1 MYNDVKLEK
10 GLYNL
15 SGKILFRLL
24 RLLTR
29 LPLMRVLPLQSWT
42 LMKDSSSV
50 LTLRFQVIAVTL
62 LKSFLP
68 QRKVPYFS
76 LNF

>member
-15 SGKILFRLL
+15 SGKSFVQALEA
-24 RLLTR
+24 
-29 LPLMRVLPLQSWT
+29 VDPLQSWT

-50 LTLRFQVIAVTL
+50 LTLRFQVIAVPL
-62 LKSFLP
+62 LKSFLS